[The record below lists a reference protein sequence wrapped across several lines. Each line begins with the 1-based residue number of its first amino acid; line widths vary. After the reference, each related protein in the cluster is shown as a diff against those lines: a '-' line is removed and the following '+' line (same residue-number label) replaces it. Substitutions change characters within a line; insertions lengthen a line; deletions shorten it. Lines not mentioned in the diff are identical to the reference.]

1 MWIKTIPL
9 KMKKTKQEFML
20 EVKVRKNNVEHA
32 LRILKRK
39 IKDSGLMLELR
50 EREFY
55 TKPSVK
61 NREKRKLAKV
71 RNWIRQRENNPDWCG
86 EPPTQSL
93 KEKYGRKDR
102 QKY

>member
-1 MWIKTIPL
+1 
-9 KMKKTKQEFML
+9 ML

-50 EREFY
+50 QREY
-55 TKPSVK
+55 YEKPSVK
-61 NREKRKLAKV
+61 NREKRKLSKV
-71 RNWIRQRENNPDWCG
+71 RNWIRQREMNPDWCG

-93 KEKYGRKDR
+93 KEKYGKKTEK
-102 QKY
+102 QNNSIY

>member
-1 MWIKTIPL
+1 
-9 KMKKTKQEFML
+9 ML

-61 NREKRKLAKV
+61 NR
-71 RNWIRQRENNPDWCG
+71 
-86 EPPTQSL
+86 
-93 KEKYGRKDR
+93 
-102 QKY
+102 